1 MRSKLTSK
9 RVRGEKPGRTPRP
22 DPRELLQRETG
33 LLGKIT
39 SHLLGRYRL
48 APGESRALR
57 RVVRARLAGDDYRLL
72 QSFSGRS
79 SFATYLLVVVVR
91 LVRELTTAWQVPEPT
106 NERGELA
113 PAEPPRPAVAAA
125 LAFLRGLAPRDR
137 IFLRLRFGEQLPL
150 SSLRGVMAAEQP
162 ELRRR
167 VGDLRRLLLRKLTEA
182 GCEDRHTATL
192 IAAAARLDLREQGEP
207 GPSRPSNAVG
217 ELAIEDEIDDSFD
230 DQVPS

>member
-1 MRSKLTSK
+1 M
-9 RVRGEKPGRTPRP
+9 KPGRTPRP
-22 DPRELLQRETG
+22 DPRELLQREPG

-79 SFATYLLVVVVR
+79 SFATYVLVVVVR
-91 LVRELTTAWQVPEPT
+91 LVRELASGWQVREAAS
-106 NERGELA
+106 RL
-113 PAEPPRPAVAAA
+113 AEPAAEAPRPAVTAA
-125 LAFLRGLAPRDR
+125 LAFLRGLPPRDR
-137 IFLRLRFGEQLPL
+137 ILLRLRFGEQLPL
-150 SSLRGVMAAEQP
+150 SSLRGVTAAEQP

-167 VGDLRRLLLRKLTEA
+167 VGDLRRSLLRSLTEA

-192 IAAAARLDLREQGEP
+192 IAAASRLDLQEEGEP
-207 GPSRPSNAVG
+207 GPSRPSNALG
-217 ELAIEDEIDDSFD
+217 ELAIEDEIDDSLD
-230 DQVPS
+230 HEVPS

>member
-1 MRSKLTSK
+1 VRSKPTSK
-9 RVRGEKPGRTPRP
+9 RVRGDKPGRTPRP
-22 DPRELLQRETG
+22 DPRQLLEREPG
-33 LLGKIT
+33 LLGRIT

-91 LVRELTTAWQVPEPT
+91 LVRELASGWQVREAASD
-106 NERGELA
+106 LA
-113 PAEPPRPAVAAA
+113 QPAADGPPPPAVVAA
-125 LAFLRGLAPRDR
+125 LAFLRGLPPRDR

-150 SSLRGVMAAEQP
+150 SSLRGVTAAEQP

-167 VGDLRRLLLRKLTEA
+167 LGELRRLLLRRLTEA
-182 GCEDRHTATL
+182 GCKDRHTATL
-192 IAAAARLDLREQGEP
+192 IAAASRLDLRVQGEP
-207 GPSRPSNAVG
+207 GPSRPSNALG
-217 ELAIEDEIDDSFD
+217 ELAIENVSDDSLD
-230 DQVPS
+230 DRVPS